1 MPSFR
6 IRGTIDVATQ
16 TVEINS
22 SADTIDDLI
31 ETIRS
36 LKNKL
41 GPANV
46 RATAELEGSCA
57 DTRLVCKLSDKADGE
72 HLEFWLSAN
81 QGSRHSIN
89 VDIGASA
96 MVVNMTDHR
105 CDFNSMTT
113 RTPFHS
119 PRDRQ
124 NALERLRKDP
134 IAFCL
139 GARFPAAQNLMAA

>member
-46 RATAELEGSCA
+46 RATAELEGSGA

-72 HLEFWLSAN
+72 HLQLWLSSS
-81 QGSRHSIN
+81 QGNRQSIS

-96 MVVNMTDHR
+96 MVVDMIDQR

-113 RTPFHS
+113 RTAFHS

-124 NALERLRKDP
+124 KALERLQQDP
-134 IAFCL
+134 VGFCL
-139 GARFPAAQNLMAA
+139 GARFPAAPNLMAA